1 MADGLCKTAHLDES
15 DNNKIF
21 WRNITIKSK
30 RIYENINQLK
40 YKADWL
46 VLNVSRSYRFQDDI
60 SSLNNNLTAYILK
73 NYLEILPK
81 FTMLNQR
88 NLELYESSKCCRCNV
103 TIETWIHVWI
113 CKENDLTIKQIINE
127 ADKLKGK
134 SFLIFNGR
142 IFHETVKGIMP
153 EFTFGMNDVKMLSIG
168 KKRKFWIFSGHSFAC
183 LEFVQLYSGQFQNI
197 FRTHCLYRDV
207 EMSTDDLKLLQQV
220 TDKSNFNFHSN
231 NQTLKEANMRLHN
244 PVPKDLQVY
253 KPHLQKSLEQLV
265 NGANLQA
272 KLRRS
277 QNETSQTSS

>member
-1 MADGLCKTAHLDES
+1 
-15 DNNKIF
+15 
-21 WRNITIKSK
+21 
-30 RIYENINQLK
+30 
-40 YKADWL
+40 
-46 VLNVSRSYRFQDDI
+46 
-60 SSLNNNLTAYILK
+60 
-73 NYLEILPK
+73 
-81 FTMLNQR
+81 MLNQR

-134 SFLIFNGR
+134 
-142 IFHETVKGIMP
+142 
-153 EFTFGMNDVKMLSIG
+153 
-168 KKRKFWIFSGHSFAC
+168 
-183 LEFVQLYSGQFQNI
+183 
-197 FRTHCLYRDV
+197 DV

>member
-1 MADGLCKTAHLDES
+1 M
-15 DNNKIF
+15 
-21 WRNITIKSK
+21 
-30 RIYENINQLK
+30 
-40 YKADWL
+40 
-46 VLNVSRSYRFQDDI
+46 
-60 SSLNNNLTAYILK
+60 
-73 NYLEILPK
+73 
-81 FTMLNQR
+81 
-88 NLELYESSKCCRCNV
+88 
-103 TIETWIHVWI
+103 
-113 CKENDLTIKQIINE
+113 IINWV
-127 ADKLKGK
+127 
-134 SFLIFNGR
+134 SQ
-142 IFHETVKGIMP
+142 
-153 EFTFGMNDVKMLSIG
+153 
-168 KKRKFWIFSGHSFAC
+168 FWIFSGHSFAC